1 MRAQGRLAP
10 PPTIEYV
17 NDRRRD
23 DQVVHDGGTSKRV
36 TSRPRKPTPLF
47 MSSDSSEEDADM
59 RDSMDVDAEMSAP
72 EAVPQSN
79 SEHEPEP
86 PSSPHIV
93 PKVEEDPHNIDD
105 LYGEIAPAYRTP
117 PPPRLLYMD
126 RDNGPPLEDELAHIF
141 EKMARVAEQRNAGAV
156 PSSVRPRKTAARKLY
171 GKELAKVKKGLIC
184 FCQTKPR

>member
-1 MRAQGRLAP
+1 
-10 PPTIEYV
+10 
-17 NDRRRD
+17 
-23 DQVVHDGGTSKRV
+23 
-36 TSRPRKPTPLF
+36 
-47 MSSDSSEEDADM
+47 
-59 RDSMDVDAEMSAP
+59 MDVDAEMSAP

-86 PSSPHIV
+86 PPSPHIV

-126 RDNGPPLEDELAHIF
+126 RDNGPPSEDELAHIF
-141 EKMARVAEQRNAGAV
+141 EKMARVEEQRNAGAV